1 MLVAF
6 FKTPLFFL
14 KNKRQF
20 YFELKRILGF
30 QPGNLEIYELAFV
43 HKSASLMLP
52 DGSLVN
58 NERLEYLGDAILD
71 AVVADHLF
79 NIFPHR
85 DEGFLSQMRS
95 KIVKRKY
102 LNLLAKKIGL
112 HGLIISNTSSSE
124 RGKHIY
130 GDAFEALVGA
140 VYLDKGYKRTRKF
153 IVNNIINK
161 YINMAS
167 LEATESDFKSRL
179 IEWAQ
184 KKHQE
189 IIFES
194 FEEYGEGEHVPV
206 FVAEVKIDEKSMG
219 TGRGNSKKEAEQNAA
234 GVALELLHD
243 EKVS

>member
-1 MLVAF
+1 MLIAF
-6 FKTPLFFL
+6 FKSPVFFL
-14 KNKRQF
+14 KNKRRF

-30 QPGNLEIYELAFV
+30 QPGNIQIYELAFV
-43 HKSASLMLP
+43 HKSASFTLP

-102 LNLLAKKIGL
+102 LNQLAKKIGI
-112 HGLIISNTSSSE
+112 HGLIIANTDSSE

-153 IVNNIINK
+153 IINNIINK
-161 YINMAS
+161 HINMDS
-167 LEATESDFKSRL
+167 LETTESDFKSRL

-189 IIFES
+189 IVFES
-194 FEEYGEGEHVPV
+194 FEEYAEGARVPV
-206 FVAEVKIDEKSMG
+206 FVAEVKIDEKPMG
-219 TGRGNSKKEAEQNAA
+219 SGRGNSKKEAEQNAA
-234 GVALELLHD
+234 GIALGILQE
-243 EKVS
+243 EKVG